1 MEENF
6 LNEERILDYL
16 KKGFTQEEI
25 SLEVK
30 KLGYTPNSLSYIEKE
45 LKKIKKR
52 HGAKTL
58 FHLACIVYNK

>member
-25 SLEVK
+25 SIEVK
-30 KLGYTPNSLSYIEKE
+30 KLGYKPNSLSYIEKE
-45 LKKIKKR
+45 LKKIKAK

-58 FHLACIVYNK
+58 FHLACIVYKK